1 MGMTDQQTEA
11 TWLRSKEQWQHN
23 RKESQQ
29 QHSKLNPDSN
39 SENSMESNNRAVV
52 EPEAVSDDGA
62 LQHSGPIYRHGDRS
76 PIENYPNGLHSESEW
91 PQGFGQL
98 TKIGM
103 QQQYE
108 LGQYIKK
115 RYSDFLSAGYNREE
129 ILIQSTEIDRT
140 IMSAQANLA
149 GMFPPIGDQI
159 WNPEL
164 LWQPIPVHVITKAS
178 NPKLRYPIFQCP
190 RYIELL
196 KKTIASNEFQEKIRP
211 YEEFIKTIAYYSG
224 YNASVLKNPMNF
236 KIWHVQDTLFCESI
250 HNYTLPEWATEDV
263 MRKLTELTELSLS
276 SLFGIYKREEKARLQ
291 GGLLVKDILQ
301 KFSEARFPQKRKMIV
316 YSAHD
321 TTLGALQ
328 MALNIYNYKLPPYA
342 SCQIF
347 EQYEEENG
355 LHTIEMYFQNDTSKE
370 SYPVTLPGC
379 SYACP
384 LQQFAKLVFPI
395 LVDNWEKEC
404 EKIDIDKE
412 KFPEPAD
419 DPLVPTEKVQDIKAT
434 TETIRL

>member
-1 MGMTDQQTEA
+1 M
-11 TWLRSKEQWQHN
+11 
-23 RKESQQ
+23 SQG
-29 QHSKLNPDSN
+29 HLVDLSRL
-39 SENSMESNNRAVV
+39 SMESDLAKMIDF
-52 EPEAVSDDGA
+52 DDVIHNFASLISIVLGEDNLTFKLILA
-62 LQHSGPIYRHGDRS
+62 IYRHGDRS

-164 LWQPIPVHVITKAS
+164 LWQPIPVHVLTKAS

-291 GGLLVKDILQ
+291 GGRILID
-301 KFSEARFPQKRKMIV
+301 RIV
-316 YSAHD
+316 N
-321 TTLGALQ
+321 Q
-328 MALNIYNYKLPPYA
+328 
-342 SCQIF
+342 F
-347 EQYEEENG
+347 
-355 LHTIEMYFQNDTSKE
+355 YFQSYLKTSLLLAIYYCYFIVVDIGDVPLLQND
-370 SYPVTLPGC
+370 
-379 SYACP
+379 
-384 LQQFAKLVFPI
+384 
-395 LVDNWEKEC
+395 
-404 EKIDIDKE
+404 
-412 KFPEPAD
+412 
-419 DPLVPTEKVQDIKAT
+419 
-434 TETIRL
+434 